1 MPKPSSQ
8 TAVWQRR
15 QQVAALHLK
24 GWTQT
29 AIAEYL
35 NIGQPTVCKDLR
47 AVEAEWLAGSVHDT
61 ELARRKELLRLELVE
76 REAWGAWERSKE
88 PAQSAVVSGETG
100 KQQTRRSVKHQHGD
114 PRFLAQINQCVLT
127 RCTLL
132 GLNAPTKIAP
142 TNPAGDAPYQSA
154 SSPIVEKLSPEEFAM
169 FKQTLEIHQRI
180 TQQSDNHATT

>member
-1 MPKPSSQ
+1 MPKQSSQ
-8 TAVWQRR
+8 TAVWRRR

-35 NIGQPTVCKDLR
+35 NIGQPTVCKDLH
-47 AVEAEWLAGSVHDT
+47 AVEAEWLAASVHDT

-88 PAQSAVVSGETG
+88 PAQSAVVTGDTG
-100 KQQTRRSVKHQHGD
+100 KQQTRRSVRHQHGD
-114 PRFLAQINQCVLT
+114 PLRQINQCVQT

-142 TNPAGDAPYQSA
+142 TNLAGNALPKAFLAD
-154 SSPIVEKLSPEEFAM
+154 
-169 FKQTLEIHQRI
+169 RR
-180 TQQSDNHATT
+180 